1 MKFFPSAAE
10 TFLSVAFVVFLLAAM
25 SMLDDSHSEKM
36 NAAQVKFEAI
46 QQAKAEESERKREFN
61 RMAFEAQ
68 RMTGFKAA
76 MK

>member
-10 TFLSVAFVVFLLAAM
+10 TFFTVALVVLLLAVM
-25 SMLDDSHSEKM
+25 SMLDDGHSEQM
-36 NAAQVKFEAI
+36 NAAQVKFEAM
-46 QQAKAEESERKREFN
+46 QQAKADEAERKREFN

-76 MK
+76 IK